1 MVLPRIL
8 TAVLLAPLVL
18 AIFWFGSIPYFVF
31 VTAVCLFA
39 LWEYSSMATEGGYP
53 NQPVMSLV
61 GGALVLLA
69 LYLDGEPAG
78 PIARA
83 PGPVFVFLLW
93 VFAVFLREFFR
104 EDKGHS
110 FLRIVTTVSGVAIL
124 AIGLGHLLLL
134 RDLRVAGG
142 EGFRP
147 IGREVTFF
155 LLVVI
160 WTVDIGAWVVGRAIG
175 RHPLAPRLSPKKT
188 WEGAVGGTLLA
199 CGFGWLYR
207 EAFLGSAMGRA
218 ESVFV
223 ALVVAVVAQFSDII
237 ESLIK
242 RSFGAKDSSQLL
254 PGHGGILDRF
264 DSFIFAAPF
273 YYYILV
279 GTGRFQ

>member
-1 MVLPRIL
+1 MVLPRVL
-8 TAVLLAPLVL
+8 TALVLAPLVL
-18 AIFWFGSIPYFVF
+18 AIFWFGSIPFFLFVM
-31 VTAVCLFA
+31 AICLFA
-39 LWEYSSMATEGGYP
+39 IWEFTTMAADGGYP
-53 NQPVMSLV
+53 NQPIMSLV

-69 LYLDGEPAG
+69 LYLDGSPVG
-78 PIARA
+78 PIAKA
-83 PGPVFVFLLW
+83 PGPIFIFLLW
-93 VFAVFLREFFR
+93 CFAVFVREFAR

-110 FLRIVTTVSGVAIL
+110 FLRIITTVAGVTFL
-124 AIGLGHLLLL
+124 ALSLGHLLLL

-155 LLVVI
+155 LLVII
-160 WTVDIGAWVVGRAIG
+160 WTVDTGAWVVGRAIG
-175 RHPLAPRLSPKKT
+175 SRPLAPRLSPKKS
-188 WEGAVGGTLLA
+188 WEGAIGGTVLA

-207 EAFLGSAMGRA
+207 EAFLSGAMGRL
-218 ESVFV
+218 ESVFI
-223 ALVVAVVAQFSDII
+223 ALVVAIAAQFSDLI

-254 PGHGGILDRF
+254 PGHGGVLDRF

-273 YYYILV
+273 YYYMLV